1 MNIVMIFDQIQSGRG
16 TKEDKSIPLTGT
28 REMIG
33 PAIMMKPYLKE
44 IGARIDAIFYCGTGT
59 YFSESDEV
67 SRKICAMLEKIK
79 PDVVVCGPAFNYG
92 DYAKMC
98 AQLATDITTKTSIK
112 AFAVMSKENE
122 DVIAGY
128 KDSINIVKMPKKG
141 DGGLNEALN
150 NICIFAKT
158 MVEGINITEIKRKLC
173 F

>member
-1 MNIVMIFDQIQSGRG
+1 
-16 TKEDKSIPLTGT
+16 
-28 REMIG
+28 
-33 PAIMMKPYLKE
+33 
-44 IGARIDAIFYCGTGT
+44 
-59 YFSESDEV
+59 
-67 SRKICAMLEKIK
+67 
-79 PDVVVCGPAFNYG
+79 
-92 DYAKMC
+92 MC